1 MESSRAIIFWDT
13 PVSKIGRSPVCAGI
27 CSRDLK
33 LENILMVDKESNHIK
48 IIDFGLSRF
57 FDRTACDPLATM
69 CGSPQYVAPEILELA
84 DTGRKVRTFAANR
97 FASQYLLQNV
107 SYLLQHVSL
116 SLTVSPPT
124 ISQSTQIAEIAP
136 SPRCRGE

>member
-1 MESSRAIIFWDT
+1 
-13 PVSKIGRSPVCAGI
+13 
-27 CSRDLK
+27 
-33 LENILMVDKESNHIK
+33 MVDKESNHIK

-57 FDRTACDPLATM
+57 FDRTACDPLSTM

-97 FASQYLLQNV
+97 FASQYLLQ
-107 SYLLQHVSL
+107 HVSL
-116 SLTVSPPT
+116 FLTVSSPT
-124 ISQSTQIAEIAP
+124 SSQSTQNAEIAP